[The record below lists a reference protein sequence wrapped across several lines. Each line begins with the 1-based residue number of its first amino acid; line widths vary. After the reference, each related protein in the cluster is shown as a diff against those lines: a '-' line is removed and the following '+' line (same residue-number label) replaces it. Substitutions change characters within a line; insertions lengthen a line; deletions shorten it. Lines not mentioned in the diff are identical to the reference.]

1 MNTAAAAA
9 STGPRT
15 PEGKATSSKNATKH
29 GFRAATAFIPKG
41 MEQDYKEMHDRY
53 ESAFLL
59 PNATEAQVIIFEDFL
74 KDAWNVYRI
83 EILIANINGQQPDDP
98 MNKWDFDKLHRNLM
112 RAKASYRTNLKLLQ
126 ALQTTQLLQEMLPP
140 EILAGKTV
148 SGLINFQQVLTLTK
162 RTTQTF
168 GHTPDMAAFNGV

>member
-1 MNTAAAAA
+1 MNTAAASA

-41 MEQDYKEMHDRY
+41 MEEDYKTMHDRY
-53 ESAFLL
+53 ESAFLR
-59 PNATEAQVIIFEDFL
+59 PNAPEAQVIVFEDLL
-74 KDAWNVYRI
+74 KDAWNIYRI
-83 EILIANINGQQPDDP
+83 EILIATINNEQPDDP

-126 ALQTTQLLQEMLPP
+126 ALQTTQLLTEMLPA
-140 EILAGKTV
+140 EIIEGKTI
-148 SGLINFQQVLTLTK
+148 SGLIDFQQVLNLTK
-162 RTTQTF
+162 RTTKALSQT
-168 GHTPDMAAFNGV
+168 ASYNSV